1 MMAANRQFKRH
12 SKRFQNTEAK
22 IACIEDNIERY
33 YDDSLRF
40 WANLKDEAKDLLDSI
55 KFNETCKSLGL
66 KPENVAQHIIF
77 EGKTVKNNVLRNGLD
92 EMGEF
97 IKAFDAPLFEDK
109 EHILEDRVSQKDE
122 AGIDESRK

>member
-1 MMAANRQFKRH
+1 MLAANRQFKRY
-12 SKRFQNTEAK
+12 SKKFQNTEAK
-22 IACIEDNIERY
+22 IACIEDNIDRY

-55 KFNETCKSLGL
+55 KFNDTCKELGL

-77 EGKTVKNNVLRNGLD
+77 EGKAVKNRVLRNGLD
-92 EMGEF
+92 EMGEL

-109 EHILEDRVSQKDE
+109 DSILEDKVS
-122 AGIDESRK
+122 AN